1 MNVKMLSDANYL
13 QILSLLDDVEQSM
26 GKTMQAARH
35 KQLWDE
41 DEVPLDAWREDVKS
55 VLKLLD
61 GHL

>member
-1 MNVKMLSDANYL
+1 MNVKMISDANYL

-26 GKTMQAARH
+26 NSAMKAARY

-41 DEVPLDAWREDVKS
+41 DEVPVEAWQWDIQTVM
-55 VLKLLD
+55 KLLD

>member
-1 MNVKMLSDANYL
+1 MNVKMLSDANFL
-13 QILSLLDDVEQSM
+13 LILSLLDDVEQSM

>member
-55 VLKLLD
+55 ALKLLD

>member
-1 MNVKMLSDANYL
+1 MNVKMISDANYL

-26 GKTMQAARH
+26 SSALKAARH

-41 DEVPLDAWREDVKS
+41 DEVPVEAWQGDIQTVM
-55 VLKLLD
+55 KLLD

>member
-1 MNVKMLSDANYL
+1 MNVKMISDANYL

-26 GKTMQAARH
+26 NSAMKAARY

-41 DEVPLDAWREDVKS
+41 DEVPVEAWQADIQTA
-55 VLKLLD
+55 LKLLD

>member
-1 MNVKMLSDANYL
+1 MNVKMLSDANFL